1 MYEEYKISWVK
12 VYDVVRDLVPFLQL
26 KKREKHPWRSVTFSK
41 RKAMLLRGCLTCFL
55 NFTNGTKLR
64 NALYISFLLT
74 N

>member
-26 KKREKHPWRSVTFSK
+26 KKREKHPWRSATFSK
-41 RKAMLLRGCLTCFL
+41 RKVTLLRGCLPCFL

-64 NALYISFLLT
+64 N
-74 N
+74 